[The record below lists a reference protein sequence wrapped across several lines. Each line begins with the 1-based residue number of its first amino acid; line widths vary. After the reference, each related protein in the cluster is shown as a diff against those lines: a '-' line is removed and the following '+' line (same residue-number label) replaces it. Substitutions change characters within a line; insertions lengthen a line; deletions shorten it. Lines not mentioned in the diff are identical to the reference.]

1 LCPHAGNGKFIHADG
16 DVYEGQWRA
25 NKKEGKGTMTSAD
38 GTKKEG
44 QWKAGDFVEASA

>member
-1 LCPHAGNGKFIHADG
+1 M
-16 DVYEGQWRA
+16 A
-25 NKKEGKGTMTSAD
+25 NKKEGQGTMTSAD